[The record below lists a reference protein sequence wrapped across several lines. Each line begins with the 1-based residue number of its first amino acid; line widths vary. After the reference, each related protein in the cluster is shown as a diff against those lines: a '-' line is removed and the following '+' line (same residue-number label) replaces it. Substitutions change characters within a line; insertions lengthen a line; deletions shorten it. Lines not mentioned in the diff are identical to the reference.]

1 MTDQSAKIADL
12 ISGETREKVLSS
24 AIAKLTVEYNKNP
37 DRQTLSN
44 LQAAQKA
51 LDEARAGK
59 ALAEGGLRFPTQ
71 TAALEYLQRKYQ
83 IEKSKLSKDVNA
95 GRVPKKDGM
104 FHAKDLDFYATAV
117 NLKPKNIEQKPA
129 DDQAAR
135 LKKAMA
141 DEREFRV
148 GILQGKYVDAA
159 EEEARDARLWYAI
172 RTDIE
177 NLGPGVISEL
187 VNRIAG
193 LALPEEH
200 QLRIAALVPE
210 LRHTFEDSLAEIFDR
225 YAQQGG
231 IEA

>member
-1 MTDQSAKIADL
+1 MEAAKL
-12 ISGETREKVLSS
+12 QPSS
-24 AIAKLTVEYNKNP
+24 ATISAVEKA
-37 DRQTLSN
+37 R
-44 LQAAQKA
+44 KA
-51 LDEARAGK
+51 LDDFTSGVVNGEKFA
-59 ALAEGGLRFPTQ
+59 TQ

-83 IEKSKLSKDVNA
+83 IEKSKLSKDC
-95 GRVPKKDGM
+95 KDGKVPRKDGAYY
-104 FHAKDLDFYATAV
+104 AKDLDYYAEACHLKAKNSTPTAS
-117 NLKPKNIEQKPA
+117 NDPS
-129 DDQAAR
+129 DR
-135 LKKAMA
+135 LKMA
-141 DEREFRV
+141 HAAEREFRV
-148 GILQGKYVDAA
+148 DILKGKYIDAA

-177 NLGPGVISEL
+177 NLGPGVVSEL